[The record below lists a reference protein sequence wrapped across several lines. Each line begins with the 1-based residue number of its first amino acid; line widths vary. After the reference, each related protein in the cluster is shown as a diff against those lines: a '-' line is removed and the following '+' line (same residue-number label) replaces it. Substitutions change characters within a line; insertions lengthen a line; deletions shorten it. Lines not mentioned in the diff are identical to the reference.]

1 MGIAV
6 RSHEWC
12 VESFVRLEIIPQS
25 AVKSTPADSFIEE
38 YESGK
43 GVNNADKKIKRMQD
57 SFPMQYY
64 RRFDSG

>member
-1 MGIAV
+1 MDDTKGL
-6 RSHEWC
+6 RGWC

-25 AVKSTPADSFIEE
+25 AVKSTSTDRFIEE
-38 YESGK
+38 YEPGK
-43 GVNNADKKIKRMQD
+43 DVNNADKKIKWVQD

>member
-12 VESFVRLEIIPQS
+12 VERFARLEIIPQS

-43 GVNNADKKIKRMQD
+43 GVNNADKKKNGCRIVFQCSIIAD
-57 SFPMQYY
+57 LT
-64 RRFDSG
+64 

>member
-1 MGIAV
+1 M
-6 RSHEWC
+6 
-12 VESFVRLEIIPQS
+12 ESFVRLEIIPQS
-25 AVKSTPADSFIEE
+25 AVKSTSMDSFIEE

-43 GVNNADKKIKRMQD
+43 DVNNADKKIKWVQD

>member
-1 MGIAV
+1 MEGSA
-6 RSHEWC
+6 
-12 VESFVRLEIIPQS
+12 RLAIIPQS

-43 GVNNADKKIKRMQD
+43 GVNNADKKIKWLQD
-57 SFPMQYY
+57 SFPKQYY

>member
-6 RSHEWC
+6 RSHGWY
-12 VESFVRLEIIPQS
+12 VERFVRLEIIPQS

-64 RRFDSG
+64 RRFDLG

>member
-12 VESFVRLEIIPQS
+12 VESFARLAIIPQS
-25 AVKSTPADSFIEE
+25 AAKSMPTDSFIEE

-43 GVNNADKKIKRMQD
+43 GVNNADKKIKWLQD

-64 RRFDSG
+64 RRFDLG

>member
-1 MGIAV
+1 MGIAG
-6 RSHEWC
+6 RSHGWC
-12 VESFVRLEIIPQS
+12 VESFARLAIIPQS
-25 AVKSTPADSFIEE
+25 AVKSTPADSFVEE

-43 GVNNADKKIKRMQD
+43 DVNNADKKIKWLQD

>member
-12 VESFVRLEIIPQS
+12 VESFARLAIIPQS

-43 GVNNADKKIKRMQD
+43 GLNNADKKIKRMQD

>member
-12 VESFVRLEIIPQS
+12 VERFARLSIIPQS
-25 AVKSTPADSFIEE
+25 AVKSASTDSFIEE

-43 GVNNADKKIKRMQD
+43 DVNNVDKKIKWVQD

-64 RRFDSG
+64 RRFDLG

>member
-12 VESFVRLEIIPQS
+12 VERFARLAIIPQS
-25 AVKSTPADSFIEE
+25 AAKSTSTDSFIEE

-43 GVNNADKKIKRMQD
+43 DVNNADKKIKWVQD

>member
-1 MGIAV
+1 MGIAG
-6 RSHEWC
+6 RSHRWC
-12 VESFVRLEIIPQS
+12 VEGSARLAIIPQS

-43 GVNNADKKIKRMQD
+43 GVNNADKKIKWMQD
-57 SFPMQYY
+57 SFSMQYY

>member
-1 MGIAV
+1 MGIAG
-6 RSHEWC
+6 RSHGWR
-12 VESFVRLEIIPQS
+12 VEGFARLAIIPQS
-25 AVKSTPADSFIEE
+25 AVKSTSADSFIEE

-43 GVNNADKKIKRMQD
+43 GVNNTDKKIKWMQD

>member
-12 VESFVRLEIIPQS
+12 VESFARLEIIPQS
-25 AVKSTPADSFIEE
+25 AVKSTPTDSFIEE

-43 GVNNADKKIKRMQD
+43 GVNNADKKIKWMQD

>member
-1 MGIAV
+1 MDIAV
-6 RSHEWC
+6 ISHEWC

-25 AVKSTPADSFIEE
+25 AVKSTSTDSFIEE

-43 GVNNADKKIKRMQD
+43 DVNNADKKIKWVQD

-64 RRFDSG
+64 RRCDSG

>member
-12 VESFVRLEIIPQS
+12 VESFARLAIIPQS
-25 AVKSTPADSFIEE
+25 AVKSTPADRGIEE

>member
-12 VESFVRLEIIPQS
+12 VESFARLAIIPQS
-25 AVKSTPADSFIEE
+25 AVKSTSTDSFIEE

-43 GVNNADKKIKRMQD
+43 GVNNADKKIKWMQD

>member
-25 AVKSTPADSFIEE
+25 AVKSTSTDSFIEE

-43 GVNNADKKIKRMQD
+43 DVNNADKKIKWVQD

>member
-25 AVKSTPADSFIEE
+25 AVKSMPADSFIEE

-43 GVNNADKKIKRMQD
+43 DVNNADKKIKWVQD

>member
-1 MGIAV
+1 VGIAG
-6 RSHEWC
+6 RSHGWC
-12 VESFVRLEIIPQS
+12 VESFARLAIIPQS

-43 GVNNADKKIKRMQD
+43 GVNNADKKIKWMQD

-64 RRFDSG
+64 RRFDLG

>member
-1 MGIAV
+1 MVCGKFCTTGNNTAK
-6 RSHEWC
+6 RC
-12 VESFVRLEIIPQS
+12 
-25 AVKSTPADSFIEE
+25 KSTPADSFIEE

-43 GVNNADKKIKRMQD
+43 GVNNADKKIKWMQD

>member
-1 MGIAV
+1 MGIAR
-6 RSHEWC
+6 RSHGWC
-12 VESFVRLEIIPQS
+12 VEGFARLAIIPQS
-25 AVKSTPADSFIEE
+25 AVKSTPADSFVEK

-43 GVNNADKKIKRMQD
+43 DVNNADKKIKWLQD

>member
-12 VESFVRLEIIPQS
+12 VESFARLAIIPQS
-25 AVKSTPADSFIEE
+25 TVKSTPADSFIEE

-43 GVNNADKKIKRMQD
+43 GVNNADKKIKWLQIVFRCSIIAD
-57 SFPMQYY
+57 LT
-64 RRFDSG
+64 